1 MRKLFTL
8 FFLSF
13 IIFSCENERLISLKG
28 LIYGTTYNI
37 QFYNN
42 SNENYSEK
50 IDSWINSQHQ

>member
-1 MRKLFTL
+1 MKNFFTL
-8 FFLSF
+8 IFLSLTF
-13 IIFSCENERLISLKG
+13 ISCENERLISLKG

-50 IDSWINSQHQ
+50 IDSII